1 MNAPKA
7 FASLSGGLLARKGSA
22 RPAMRRQNFGQ
33 TGPGGLD
40 DLGWNDMGFEAPA
53 APSNEEGASVEH
65 INRNPLS
72 GLTPSQPV
80 VHDQQAKLAAE
91 YGEDADQG
99 EYADDG
105 ADLEDT
111 TAELWDPEA
120 EGDSPNVFSGARV
133 EAKKADAFSAPIPA
147 NVREEAPAEDL
158 PAEQPYAG
166 ETPAEAPYASE
177 PVAEEPVAEP
187 LAHPGSRATVFD
199 APPVSQSTFAA
210 SRGVPADEP
219 TAFDAAPEPAAEAA
233 DEAPKLMRTVADLA
247 PLTAQQKSEGGAW
260 GDAPDDA
267 EAAEAKLPAA
277 DIAQGL
283 SRPDEPGEVTGEDE
297 EDVFGCE
304 EEATAEEAAGDD
316 FDPTVNNRFAAFLS
330 RPAAAPASDGD
341 DAQEEELV
349 LDAAMRVDAPEA
361 PVVAEPADADADAE
375 DDLEGHALSTLDV
388 AQARAGA
395 KDKAAFTLRLDRER
409 HLKLRL
415 ACALTGQSAQKM
427 VTEALDRLLGE
438 MTELDELVAQAG
450 VETE

>member
-33 TGPGGLD
+33 VGPGGLD

-53 APSNEEGASVEH
+53 AASNEEGASVEH

-80 VHDQQAKLAAE
+80 VHDHQAKLAAE
-91 YGEDADQG
+91 YGEDDEDMG
-99 EYADDG
+99 DYADDG
-105 ADLEDT
+105 ADLDDS

-120 EGDSPNVFSGARV
+120 EGDSPNVFTGHRG

-147 NVREEAPAEDL
+147 AEVEEEDTV
-158 PAEQPYAG
+158 A
-166 ETPAEAPYASE
+166 ETPA
-177 PVAEEPVAEP
+177 
-187 LAHPGSRATVFD
+187 SRPTVFD
-199 APPVSQSTFAA
+199 TPPVSQSTFAA
-210 SRGVPADEP
+210 RSVPAGEP
-219 TAFDAAPEPAAEAA
+219 TAFDAPAEEAAAE
-233 DEAPKLMRTVADLA
+233 DEGEAPKLMRTVADLA

-260 GDAPDDA
+260 GDEEEGEEAYAP
-267 EAAEAKLPAA
+267 

-283 SRPDEPGEVTGEDE
+283 SGADSYEAGDEGEDE
-297 EDVFGCE
+297 EDIFGLE
-304 EEATAEEAAGDD
+304 EEATAEETADDD

-330 RPAAAPASDGD
+330 RPAPQPVYEEEAAE
-341 DAQEEELV
+341 EEELV
-349 LDAAMRVDAPEA
+349 LGADMQVVDPQPAAEA
-361 PVVAEPADADADAE
+361 YADTDDSDCNALSDMDVAEAK
-375 DDLEGHALSTLDV
+375 
-388 AQARAGA
+388 AGA